1 MTFQEVSEIWKE
13 GYELKVE
20 STTAD
25 ITMGYFR
32 NHILP
37 EFGKCPVDSITY
49 FDCEQFMTKL
59 TKKLKSSR
67 KILFYFSRILKEA
80 VQTLQ
85 AHFYILVE
93 CHLQNHCPVMPII
106 QLITILIKNST

>member
-1 MTFQEVSEIWKE
+1 MTFQEVFEIWKE

-25 ITMGYFR
+25 KTMGYFK

-37 EFGKCPVDSITY
+37 EFGKRPVDSITY
-49 FDCEQFMTKL
+49 FDCKQFMTKL

-80 VQTLQ
+80 CKW
-85 AHFYILVE
+85 ILFRK
-93 CHLQNHCPVMPII
+93 
-106 QLITILIKNST
+106 IL